1 MAATT
6 LGTGGTGADGTD
18 TAPGSRP
25 TVAQVAREAGVSAPT
40 ASKVLNARP
49 GVAPATR
56 ERVLEILRSHGYTAR
71 RATRRAGVVELL
83 LKELDS
89 PWSTSM
95 VRAMESAAHAEGLQ
109 LMLSCVRTD
118 EESSWLDDVAENR
131 PDGLVFAV
139 VEVTEGERSQLAD
152 LGIPFVVIDPEGNQP
167 LDVPAIGLTH
177 WRGAYEATRYLAELG
192 HTRIATIGGP
202 LRVLCSRAR
211 TDGFRA
217 AAAAAGLTVPA
228 EHVVHAE
235 FSHAQGLEVATRLLA
250 GTPRPTAIFAGSD
263 EQALGVYEAAR
274 LAGLRIP
281 DDLSVVGFNDA
292 PIAAWASPPLTTVR
306 EPIDDMARQ
315 ALTLLQ
321 GLGAGRRPPAAIEM
335 ATELVVRESTAPPR

>member
-1 MAATT
+1 MSATT
-6 LGTGGTGADGTD
+6 IGDGTD
-18 TAPGSRP
+18 PASGARP

-56 ERVLEILRSHGYTAR
+56 ERVLEILRRHGYTAR
-71 RATRRAGVVELL
+71 RSTPRSGVIQLL
-83 LKELDS
+83 LREMES
-89 PWSTSM
+89 PWSASLVRSM
-95 VRAMESAAHAEGLQ
+95 EAAAHAEGLQ
-109 LMLSCVRTD
+109 LMLSRIRDDDGTA
-118 EESSWLDDVAENR
+118 WLDDVAENR

-139 VEVTEGERSQLAD
+139 LEVTEDQRAQLAD

-167 LDVPAIGLTH
+167 LDVPAVGLTH

-192 HTRIATIGGP
+192 HRRIATIGGP
-202 LRVLCSRAR
+202 LRALCSRAR

-228 EHVVHAE
+228 EHVVHVE
-235 FSHAQGLEVATRLLA
+235 FSHADGLAAATRLLA
-250 GTPRPTAIFAGSD
+250 GAQRPTAIFASSD

-281 DDLSVVGFNDA
+281 EDLSVVGFNDV
-292 PIAAWASPPLTTVR
+292 PIAAWLAPPLTTVR

-315 ALTLLQ
+315 ALTLLR
-321 GLGAGRRPPAAIEM
+321 GLATGNRSPAAIEM
-335 ATELVVRESTAPPR
+335 ATELVVRESTAPPS